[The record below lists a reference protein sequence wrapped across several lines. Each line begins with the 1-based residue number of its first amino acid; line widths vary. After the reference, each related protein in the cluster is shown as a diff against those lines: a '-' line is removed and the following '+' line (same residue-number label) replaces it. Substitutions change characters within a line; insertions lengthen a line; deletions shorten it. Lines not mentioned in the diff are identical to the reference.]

1 MISVFD
7 LVRAVNESAEYNHS
21 GGTNIAPMDIPET
34 MNICESVEFVN
45 YEIYNESAEF
55 AKFASESDE
64 ILFEA
69 AMTNPDM
76 VGPMSESI
84 IKNIGQA
91 VKTFFQKIIAGAK
104 AILNRMKE
112 FWAKMFGKTNKWVEL
127 VKPRIKAARDKGV
140 NMSDVTVQL
149 HKWDTNLVMSGIT
162 NTVNEVI
169 KEQENDAGPGAVIKA
184 DNLIDYNHSLEN
196 ADSGD
201 SAISKAI
208 EDLDKEMDKIKEA
221 NEKYIKQATAKV
233 IAKFGGSGDEISNIW
248 PALDKKV
255 RGSDK
260 NDQKIGSVDD
270 KVSFVEGAAKA
281 REAMEKTYTD
291 YIDRLEKLRT
301 AWEGEADKLTKISG
315 KDSAVRSKINAADK
329 AGPDTVYGNN
339 ANPNSDVYK
348 KVTTKTDVGTAYHYE
363 KKGEDAR
370 AKAHA
375 NKAPTEYINK
385 YQAYSKSKINGMMGM
400 LTNIKSIVDGL
411 QSRNLGYIRE
421 MCSEYMTAVTKA
433 IGGAKKD

>member
-149 HKWDTNLVMSGIT
+149 HKWDTKLVMSGIT
-162 NTVNEVI
+162 DIVNGVI
-169 KEQENDAGPGAVIKA
+169 KEQENDNGPGGVIKV
-184 DNLIDYNHSLEN
+184 DNLLPYKENLETV
-196 ADSGD
+196 DSGD
-201 SAISKAI
+201 PSISKAI
-208 EDLDKEMDKIKEA
+208 EELDKEMDKMKDL
-221 NEKYIKQATAKV
+221 NEKAVKSATANV
-233 IAKFGGSGDEISNIW
+233 IAKFGGSGNEISNIW

-260 NDQKIGSVDD
+260 NDQKIGSIDD

-315 KDSAVRSKINAADK
+315 KDSVVRSKINNLGD
-329 AGPDTVYGNN
+329 N
-339 ANPNSDVYK
+339 AEDRISGSLGLQPNSADYK
-348 KVTTKTDVGTAYHYE
+348 KDKESGDYV
-363 KKGEDAR
+363 KKSDDAR

-375 NKAPTEYINK
+375 KKAPTEYINK
-385 YQAYSKSKINGMMGM
+385 YQAYAKSKINGMMGT

>member
-201 SAISKAI
+201 SSISKAI

-315 KDSAVRSKINAADK
+315 KDSVVRGKINNNDDSQPYAVT
-329 AGPDTVYGNN
+329 GNVNTPPDST
-339 ANPNSDVYK
+339 VYK
-348 KVTTKTDVGTAYHYE
+348 KDKESGGYV
-363 KKGEDAR
+363 KKSDDAR

-375 NKAPTEYINK
+375 KKAPTEYINK

-400 LTNIKSIVDGL
+400 LTNIKSIIDGL